1 MKKFIQRTLQKIL
14 GFNRYLLLFSWFK
27 IKTLKWDSSDKEGDF
42 NFFLQSLGP
51 GETVLDIGANIGIMT
66 VLMAKACPE
75 GQVYAFEPVPDNFE
89 ALQRIVSFMKVKN
102 TSLHQV
108 ALGAQ
113 QGAVQMRMPQIR
125 GVRMQGLSHIV
136 HQSIEG
142 YEGAHQEYSVPQ
154 IALDDFDFGPHRP
167 IAAIK
172 MDVENY
178 ERFVLEGA
186 KELLS
191 RDRPQIYCE
200 LWPNENR
207 EHCFRLLTALGY
219 EAWVLGNSRLERF
232 DPEVHKQHNF
242 FFRFPPEN
250 NS

>member
-1 MKKFIQRTLQKIL
+1 MKKLIQRTLQHIL

-27 IKTLKWDSSDKEGDF
+27 IRTLKWDSSDKEGDF
-42 NFFLQSLGP
+42 NYFLKSLGP
-51 GETVLDIGANIGIMT
+51 EEVVLDIGANIGIMT

-75 GQVYAFEPVPDNFE
+75 GKVYAFEPVPDNFR
-89 ALQRIVSFMKVKN
+89 ALQRIVKFMKVKN
-102 TSLHQV
+102 ASLHQL

-113 QGAVQMRMPQIR
+113 KGEVLMRMPLIK
-125 GVRMQGLSHIV
+125 GVKMQGLSHIV

-142 YEGAHQEYSVPQ
+142 YEGTHREYAVPQ
-154 IALDDFDFGPHRP
+154 MALDEIDFGPHRP
-167 IAAIK
+167 ISAIK

-191 RDRPQIYCE
+191 RDHPQIYCE

-207 EHCFRLLTALGY
+207 EHCFKLLTDLGY
-219 EAWVLGNSRLERF
+219 EAWVLKAGRLERF

-242 FFRFPPEN
+242 FFRFQPEN
-250 NS
+250 IS